1 MGALSPGGL
10 HGLRNGYLLLSLKGA
25 DACIV
30 NVMTELKPEKP
41 VILFDGVC
49 NLCNASV
56 NFVIDR
62 DPEGLFR
69 FAPLQSDYATGI
81 VELHNIGKGLDTI
94 VLLEDGKVY
103 DRSTAAL
110 RIARRLKGPWPVLY
124 LGMVIPRFFRDGV
137 YRFIA
142 RNRYRW
148 FGQTDQ
154 CRVPTADLQAR
165 FLG

>member
-1 MGALSPGGL
+1 
-10 HGLRNGYLLLSLKGA
+10 
-25 DACIV
+25 
-30 NVMTELKPEKP
+30 MTEMKLDNP

-62 DPEGLFR
+62 DPDGLFQ
-69 FAPLQSDYATGI
+69 FAALQSQFAAGLVDTYG
-81 VELHNIGKGLDTI
+81 VGQGLDTI
-94 VLLEDGKVY
+94 VLVESGKVY

-110 RIARRLKGPWPVLY
+110 RIAKRLKGPWPLLY
-124 LGMVIPRFFRDGV
+124 AGIVIPKVLRDAI

-148 FGQTDQ
+148 FGQTEA

>member
-1 MGALSPGGL
+1 
-10 HGLRNGYLLLSLKGA
+10 
-25 DACIV
+25 
-30 NVMTELKPEKP
+30 MTEMKLDNPE
-41 VILFDGVC
+41 ILFDGVC

-62 DPEGLFR
+62 DPDGLFQFAALQSQFAEGL
-69 FAPLQSDYATGI
+69 
-81 VELHNIGKGLDTI
+81 VEQFGVGQGLDTI
-94 VLLEDGKVY
+94 VLVESGKVY

-110 RIARRLKGPWPVLY
+110 RIARRLQGPWPLLY
-124 LGMVIPRFFRDGV
+124 AGIVIPKFLRDAI

-148 FGQTDQ
+148 FGQTEQ
-154 CRVPTADLQAR
+154 CRVPTVELQAR

>member
-1 MGALSPGGL
+1 
-10 HGLRNGYLLLSLKGA
+10 
-25 DACIV
+25 
-30 NVMTELKPEKP
+30 MTEMKLDNP

-62 DPEGLFR
+62 DPDGFFQ
-69 FAPLQSDYATGI
+69 FAALQSDFAAGLVNTYG
-81 VELHNIGKGLDTI
+81 VGQGLDTI
-94 VLLEDGKVY
+94 VLVESGKVY

-110 RIARRLKGPWPVLY
+110 RIAKRLTGPWPLLY
-124 LGMVIPRFFRDGV
+124 AGIVIPKFLRDSI

-148 FGQTDQ
+148 FGQTEA

>member
-1 MGALSPGGL
+1 MNEMKL
-10 HGLRNGYLLLSLKGA
+10 
-25 DACIV
+25 D
-30 NVMTELKPEKP
+30 KP

-62 DPEGLFR
+62 DPDGLFQ
-69 FAPLQSDYATGI
+69 FAALQSDFAAGLIEKYG
-81 VELHNIGKGLDTI
+81 VGQGLDTI
-94 VLLEDGKVY
+94 VLVESGKVY

-110 RIARRLKGPWPVLY
+110 RIARHLSGPWPVLY
-124 LGMVIPRFFRDGV
+124 VGIIIPKFIRDIV

-148 FGQTDQ
+148 FGQTEQ
-154 CRVPTADLQAR
+154 CRVPTAELQAR

>member
-1 MGALSPGGL
+1 
-10 HGLRNGYLLLSLKGA
+10 
-25 DACIV
+25 
-30 NVMTELKPEKP
+30 MTEMKLDNP
-41 VILFDGVC
+41 VILFDDVC

-62 DPEGLFR
+62 DPDGFFQ
-69 FAPLQSDYATGI
+69 FAALQSDFAAGLVNTYG
-81 VELHNIGKGLDTI
+81 VGQGLDTI
-94 VLLEDGKVY
+94 VLVESGKVY

-110 RIARRLKGPWPVLY
+110 RIAKRLTGPWPLLY
-124 LGMVIPRFFRDGV
+124 AGIVIPKFLRDSI

-148 FGQTDQ
+148 FGQTEA